1 MTKFKLE
8 TPDSICP
15 PPLPDPLPA
24 PGIPRLRLGRV
35 VLLVTNSDYRVGIIS
50 QVHDRVTGDVTVFV
64 FEPIAPPRSLRL
76 TYAGV
81 DVEPQNEAT
90 WAWLPGD

>member
-1 MTKFKLE
+1 MSKFKLD

-15 PPLPDPLPA
+15 PPLPEPE
-24 PGIPRLRLGRV
+24 PGIRGLHIGRV
-35 VLLVTNSDYRVGIIS
+35 VLLITNADYRAGIVS
-50 QVHDRVTGDVTVFV
+50 KVHDRVTGDVTVFV
-64 FEPIAPPRSLRL
+64 FEPVSPPRSLRL

-90 WAWLPGD
+90 WAWPPRD